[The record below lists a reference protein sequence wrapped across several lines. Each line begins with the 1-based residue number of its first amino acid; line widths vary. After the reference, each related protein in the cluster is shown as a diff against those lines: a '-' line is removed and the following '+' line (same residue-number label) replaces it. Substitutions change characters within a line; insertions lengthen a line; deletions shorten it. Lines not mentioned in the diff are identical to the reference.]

1 MAGGRPV
8 LRLGN
13 DHDGA
18 LGGRVAPVRADA
30 GVDEEAKV
38 DCEDHAGDDG
48 GADNLA
54 PGGRILG
61 RAVVVRDGVALAVGG
76 GELAAVVVL
85 VAVVQGD
92 VCAEHAAGDAGNH
105 PDDEAHAD
113 VGSGV
118 DARLE
123 LSDCSGDDL
132 GQTPYRGERGLY
144 GQLVL
149 QLEFIRRNIQQARQQ

>member
-1 MAGGRPV
+1 M
-8 LRLGN
+8 
-13 DHDGA
+13 
-18 LGGRVAPVRADA
+18 RADA

-113 VGSGV
+113 VGAGV